1 MVVLKDLKTIFA
13 NQNAVLMSMDEIA
26 RKDAVIIVTTTKCV
40 TPSLETVANVLM
52 VIKMQNVIQNAIM
65 ALMENN
71 ANTNV
76 GNVLM

>member
-1 MVVLKDLKTIFA
+1 MVVMKDLKTIFA
-13 NQNAVLMSMDEIA
+13 NQNAVNMSMDEIA
-26 RKDAVIIVTTTKCV
+26 RKDAVITVTTTIFV

-52 VIKMQNVIQNAIM
+52 VIKMQNVIKNAMMVI
-65 ALMENN
+65 MENN